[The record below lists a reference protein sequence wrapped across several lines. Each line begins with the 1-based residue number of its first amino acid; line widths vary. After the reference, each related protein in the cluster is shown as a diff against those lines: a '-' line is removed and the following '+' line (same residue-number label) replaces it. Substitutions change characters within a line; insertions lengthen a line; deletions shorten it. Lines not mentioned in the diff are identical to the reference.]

1 MSIERRRIIAL
12 GRVQGV
18 GFRWF
23 VRDVADALGLEGW
36 VRNLPD
42 GRTVETVAQGPPERL
57 DELVAAIRR
66 GPPGSHVSECT
77 ESPEESA
84 PGLSGFRIAR

>member
-1 MSIERRRIIAL
+1 MGIERRRIIAR

-23 VRDVADALGLEGW
+23 VRDAADALGLEGW

-57 DELVAAIRR
+57 DELAAAIRR
-66 GPPGSHVSECT
+66 GPPGSHVAECT
-77 ESPEESA
+77 ESPEECA
-84 PGLSGFRIAR
+84 PGRSGFQISR